1 MVWRQ
6 QRSTRTDTLL
16 PYQMLFRARP
26 VLLQRFSRRH
36 VGRWLP
42 LSLISTWRKAM
53 DVLER
58 ELAGFAARAVPPAPT
73 LGSLQRRGL
82 ELPRRRR
89 ARRLTA
95 GTALVAIAALAGM
108 LVADPLQASP
118 TLPAQRPPGVP

>member
-26 VLLQRFSRRH
+26 VLLQRLSRRH

-82 ELPRRRR
+82 ELRRRDR
-89 ARRLTA
+89 NITR
-95 GTALVAIAALAGM
+95 M
-108 LVADPLQASP
+108 NSSH
-118 TLPAQRPPGVP
+118 